1 MGKIIYFFLNP
12 KSFYVR
18 TSKYHTLIHRLSEPH
33 HSALRCLRLGFK
45 ILLPG
50 YSWLLAYSLHQLS
63 KGWLAAWNSQGAAL
77 SVFVGIL
84 AAWLSTWKSG
94 KPEEKNDLLP
104 EFLLPFEIHWK
115 RGIFVAQAVGNSS
128 LQSTS
133 SVPSLQSFI
142 LLILIGSSCL
152 ETSWE
157 LNCLCIPHAPEQ
169 LPIYS
174 ACLQAVASLLL
185 VLPSKCQ

>member
-1 MGKIIYFFLNP
+1 MYIY
-12 KSFYVR
+12 K
-18 TSKYHTLIHRLSEPH
+18 SKYHILISRLAEPH
-33 HSALRCLRLGFK
+33 HSALSAQVPDFK
-45 ILLPG
+45 ISLPR

-63 KGWLAAWNSQGAAL
+63 KGWLAAWNSRGAGP

-84 AAWLSTWKSG
+84 AARLSTWKSG

-104 EFLLPFEIHWK
+104 EFLSPFEIHWK

-128 LQSTS
+128 LQSIS

-157 LNCLCIPHAPEQ
+157 LNCLCVAHAPEQ
-169 LPIYS
+169 LPVYS